1 MSSPQP
7 PSDQDRSR
15 RKAFI
20 ALLAVCLLVGGGF
33 VAWAAVRDDDGDVGE
48 AVTLGTGDATGPTA
62 DGSAGDGDTLPPS
75 GIVFQNVRRDAA
87 YAHMTLLPPDA
98 KGKRTVTK
106 LVCERAH
113 FAAGR
118 GLCLL
123 GKQGVTGIKF
133 DAQVVDKTLD
143 VLHEQTLTGI
153 LSRARVS
160 PDGRYGA
167 TTAFVAGHSYAD
179 VGKFSTNTN
188 FIDMASGK
196 KLADLEDFDV
206 TNDGKVV
213 SDVDRNYWGITF
225 ARDSDRFYATLGT
238 RKSTWLIEGSV
249 SGRTAHTL
257 HENVECPSLSP
268 DGKRIA
274 YKKRVRDQGDVWR
287 LYVLDLATMKE
298 TATSEPRSIDDQAEW
313 LDDDT
318 ILYGL
323 DADVWAVKADGS
335 GKPVKYVPDALSPAV
350 LRG

>member
-7 PSDQDRSR
+7 PSEPDRSR
-15 RKAFI
+15 RRAFI
-20 ALLAVCLLVGGGF
+20 ALLAVCLLLGGGF

-48 AVTLGTGDATGPTA
+48 AVTLGTGAAGPTA
-62 DGSAGDGDTLPPS
+62 DDSASTGDTIPPS
-75 GIVFQNVRRDAA
+75 GIVFQNVKRDAA
-87 YAHMTLLPPDA
+87 YAHMSLLPPDA
-98 KGKRTVTK
+98 KGNRTVTK

-113 FAAGR
+113 FSAGR

-133 DAQVVDKTLD
+133 DAQVVDESFH
-143 VLHEQTLTGI
+143 VLHKQTLGGI

-188 FIDMASGK
+188 IIDMASGK
-196 KLADLEDFDV
+196 ELGDLEDFDV
-206 TNDGKVV
+206 TKDGKLVT
-213 SDVDRNYWGITF
+213 DVDRNYWGITF
-225 ARDSDRFYATLGT
+225 AKDSDRFYATLGT
-238 RKSTWLIEGSV
+238 RKGTWLIEGSV
-249 SGRTAHTL
+249 SGRSAHTL

-274 YKKRVRDQGDVWR
+274 YKKRVKDKGDVWR

-298 TATSEPRSIDDQAEW
+298 TATSELRGIDDQAEW
-313 LDDDT
+313 LDDKT

-323 DADVWAVKADGS
+323 DADVWAVQADGS
-335 GKPVKYVPDALSPAV
+335 GKPVKFIPDALSPAA